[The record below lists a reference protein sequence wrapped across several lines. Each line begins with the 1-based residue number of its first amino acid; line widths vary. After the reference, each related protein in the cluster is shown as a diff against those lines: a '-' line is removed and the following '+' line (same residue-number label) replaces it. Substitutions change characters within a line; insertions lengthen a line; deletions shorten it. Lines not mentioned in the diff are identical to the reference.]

1 SGSACAVPWRPA
13 SVLVLAGRLGRGF
26 VLLRRGVVAGGLV
39 LRLEGHVHASAA
51 GRGAALHLAG
61 RHVVDDP
68 LAGDAAAPRLLDHGV
83 AAEDDGVAVLVVVD
97 PGRGGVHPATVVH
110 LLLHLHRRAGE
121 LDHLLVAAAAD
132 IGLRRLD
139 VERALGDVHAARQ
152 NAWLGLVDRAV
163 RTVG

>member
-1 SGSACAVPWRPA
+1 WRPA
-13 SVLVLAGRLGRGF
+13 SVPVLAGWLGCGF
-26 VLLRRGVVAGGLV
+26 VLVRRRVVAAGLV
-39 LRLEGHVHASAA
+39 LRFEGHVHAAAA

-61 RHVVDDP
+61 GHVVDDA
-68 LAGDAAAPRLLDHGV
+68 LAGDAAAPGLLDHGV

-97 PGRGGVHPATVVH
+97 LRRGGVHPAAVVH

-139 VERALGDVHAARQ
+139 VERALGDVDATGKDAR
-152 NAWLGLVDRAV
+152 LGLVDRAV
-163 RTVG
+163 RAVGG